1 MFRNLKKPILLITY
15 AILLFFLVT
24 NFQAVLNFIFW
35 VIGLFAPF
43 LFGFVIAFV
52 LNRPFNFFRYK
63 VFGFMDKMK
72 GEHLPAFRKI
82 LSLVIVYLL
91 FFLIVSLVIF
101 AVIPQLAESINK
113 LIGNLD
119 GYIRS
124 LETFGN
130 QLLEYFGVT
139 SGFWDTID
147 SYLSDFYTTIGKV
160 LTNDVVP
167 YLINTTGSIITGLSN
182 FFLGLVTSIYLL
194 AGKEKLMVQGK
205 RLIRAVIPEKPRA
218 KMNHIWLLSN
228 RMFGDF
234 VIGQLAN
241 AAIVGILCFIGMS
254 ILGLDYALLISVLVC
269 VSNVI
274 PFFGCIIGAV
284 PSAFILLMVDP
295 LQSLW
300 FIIFIIVLQT
310 IDGNIICPKVVGDS
324 IGLSGLWVMVSIVVG
339 GSIFGIVGIF
349 LGVPLF
355 AVLYA
360 LVRDFTI
367 RREEKL
373 AGVQTAPR
381 APDKATKR
389 P

>member
-24 NFQAVLNFIFW
+24 NFQAVLNFILW
-35 VIGLFAPF
+35 VIGLFGPF

-52 LNRPFNFFRYK
+52 LNRPYNFFRYK

-72 GEHLPAFRKI
+72 GEHLPAFRKV

-124 LETFGN
+124 LEAFGN

-139 SGFWDTID
+139 SGFWDTVD

-167 YLINTTGSIITGLSN
+167 YLINATGSVITGLSN
-182 FFLGLVTSIYLL
+182 LFLGLVTSIYLL

-269 VSNVI
+269 VANII

-349 LGVPLF
+349 LVVPLF

-373 AGVQTAPR
+373 ADVKTAPR
-381 APDKATKR
+381 APDK